1 MPSLSLIR
9 KNENYYSDI
18 KKAGGKVPASKRM
31 TSFAAIVSYFVW
43 GTSFSEYF
51 GYRFWEKSIRE
62 KKTYMTRRHM
72 FKFFDKYN
80 PPEYRERI
88 GDKSLAPKYYGAFLN
103 REQVEKNMGFD
114 AFRCFCEKYGK
125 VFFKK
130 KVGWGGEGA
139 ASFEVGDPDAVKNAW
154 EAFTDEFV
162 AEPLLENCDEIKAIH
177 PKSLNTMKLTVL
189 QTKQGP
195 KIVTAIIRFGNDTV
209 VDNIHSG
216 GMAAGI
222 DIDTGIIETYAMDK
236 HFQQYA
242 CHPLTGQQIKGMA
255 IPMWGETKEL
265 AIRASLVTP
274 QLRYTSWDIALTN
287 NGPIMIE
294 GNWDAEFYMEQTLY
308 NRGHR
313 ILFTELLEGQL

>member
-1 MPSLSLIR
+1 MPSFSLIR
-9 KNENYYSDI
+9 KNEEYYSDI
-18 KKAGGKVPASKRM
+18 KKAGGKAHASKHIA
-31 TSFAAIVSYFVW
+31 SAAAIVSYIVW

-51 GYRFWEKSIRE
+51 GYRFWERSFKE

-72 FKFFDKYN
+72 FKFFDKYD

-88 GDKSLAPKYYGAFLN
+88 GDKSIAPKYYGAFLN
-103 REQVEKNMGFD
+103 REQVEKSMGFD
-114 AFRCFCEKYGK
+114 AFSSFCAKYGK

-130 KVGWGGEGA
+130 KVGWGGDGA
-139 ASFEVGDPDAVKNAW
+139 APFNVCSPESVKKAW
-154 EAFTDEFV
+154 EALTDEFV

-177 PKSLNTMKLTVL
+177 PGSLNTMKLTVL

-209 VDNIHSG
+209 VDNVHSG

-222 DIDTGIIETYAMDK
+222 EIDTGIIETPAMDK
-236 HFQQYA
+236 HFQQYD
-242 CHPLTGQQIKGMA
+242 CHPMTGLQIKGIT
-255 IPMWGETKEL
+255 IPNWEEVKEL

-274 QLRYTSWDIALTN
+274 QLRYTSWDIALTG
-287 NGPIMIE
+287 NGPVMIE

-313 ILFTELLEGQL
+313 KLFTDLLEGTV